1 MLGNFFKPKWLH
13 KDAKVRIQAIQGLAG
28 NSVELIRLAQT
39 DPDMGVRNEAIT
51 RLSHL
56 PTLIQLGHGAT
67 PLADRAR
74 QRVIIL
80 AATDHHHD
88 ILLADVFSWLQNPAL
103 LTSIARDN
111 ERGVKLRRHAL
122 EQLNDQNLLFEIAS
136 NDVSKEIQ
144 YLAATRLH
152 DLDKLKLL
160 DKQLGK
166 TNKRLRQL
174 LKERIDQEQHAQ
186 QIQQRIAALCDD
198 AESLGKRSTWAQ
210 EKTRALTL
218 QQRWQETAQHANPAH
233 QTRFDTAIQ
242 TFQQQ
247 LTTYETEQAQRAEQ
261 QAQQA
266 AEQARITA
274 EAAALAEQQAQA
286 AREQQEQMQQ
296 AQAQARQQ
304 RQQQQAQQSELQ
316 QHLHQALQALE
327 AHLEAERYGEAI
339 DQHQNLLQTLKET
352 TGLPASERAFFQR
365 RIQMLTPYIREL
377 QDWRRWGT
385 DQVRKQLIETAEHL
399 RTDDALDPQERAKQV
414 QTLRNEWRKLSQMEP
429 GQQRALWKAF
439 DANVTAAYEPSKQ
452 HFNEQAQQRQ
462 AHLEQRNT
470 LCAQLEAMH
479 AETDWDN
486 ADWRT
491 LNNQINQLRKQWKE
505 AGTVGHKDW
514 KTVNDRFNAAMDLL
528 ETPLKTERERNW
540 QEREQLVATAQNLLE
555 QTDTAQ
561 AIEDAKNLQ
570 TQWHISLPSRPA
582 DEQRLWKQFREPIDA
597 LFARSRE
604 ERQQQRQE
612 RDAHLAE
619 TTRLEAEKRQRELEQ
634 QQQKRAAW
642 DTLIAQGI
650 SNKSAET
657 DSDTQQANQTAGE
670 KLCLQLEILL
680 DLETPAAFQQ
690 ARMEYQLAQLSESM
704 LSRRELQ
711 SPTAQAL
718 PLLKQ
723 WYALGGMA
731 EEAAQLQTLRIGKIH
746 AQIPEIY
753 QHHR

>member
-39 DPDMGVRNEAIT
+39 DPDMGVRSEAIT

-186 QIQQRIAALCDD
+186 QIQQRIATLCDD

-247 LTTYETEQAQRAEQ
+247 LTTYETEQAQRAKQ

-266 AEQARITA
+266 AEQARIAA

-296 AQAQARQQ
+296 AQAQVRQQ

-339 DQHQNLLQTLKET
+339 DQHQSLLQTLKET
-352 TGLPASERAFFQR
+352 TGLPAGERAFFQR

-470 LCAQLEAMH
+470 LCAQLEALH

-540 QEREQLVATAQNLLE
+540 QEREQLVATAKNLLE

-570 TQWHISLPSRPA
+570 TQWRISLPSRPA

-731 EEAAQLQTLRIGKIH
+731 EEAAQLQTLRIEKIH